1 MLVWLLQK
9 ATHWLCDRWAFVWN
23 LRLTTD
29 MTSSVTR
36 RPVRTGGSCL
46 LKRIV
51 VLGDDPF
58 VRLLLL
64 LLFASARLWLTS
76 DSSLWMA
83 HTANTC
89 VLCVEFNI
97 ETSRYKAASS
107 SFISNWKEPRIAR
120 WMRTLCPELAP
131 LSRPYC
137 HCFVGVLASKT
148 AREFEVCAGFI
159 CYAVVGA
166 LAKRGH
172 VVQMQ
177 KEKTCIGLTSYSA
190 AF

>member
-9 ATHWLCDRWAFVWN
+9 TTHWLCDRWAFVWN

-148 AREFEVCAGFI
+148 AREFEVCAGFYLL
-159 CYAVVGA
+159 CCGRCVGEKGA
-166 LAKRGH
+166 CCANAKRKN
-172 VVQMQ
+172 MYR
-177 KEKTCIGLTSYSA
+177 LN
-190 AF
+190 